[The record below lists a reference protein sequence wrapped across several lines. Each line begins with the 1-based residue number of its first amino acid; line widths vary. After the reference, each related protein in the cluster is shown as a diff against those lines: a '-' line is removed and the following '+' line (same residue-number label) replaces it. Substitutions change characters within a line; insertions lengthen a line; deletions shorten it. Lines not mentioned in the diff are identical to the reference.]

1 MEDKNKNDS
10 FLKRV
15 LRHFVICLVMAA
27 LFLLIWQLLV
37 FLFGLGSGDAEEGG
51 EDSAVVYV
59 VPGGGVVEDI

>member
-15 LRHFVICLVMAA
+15 LRHFVVCLAVVA
-27 LFLLIWQLLV
+27 LFLLVWQVMV

-51 EDSAVVYV
+51 EGSAVVYV
-59 VPGGGVVEDI
+59 LPGESAVQSV